1 MIRRLKC
8 AVCAVA
14 IAAAHAAL
22 AQSPALASA
31 PAAED
36 SLSEARGL
44 YAAAAYEEALAI
56 LDRLRATG
64 QDAHH
69 RVIEQYRAF
78 CLLALGRSWDA
89 ELAIEAIITA
99 EPLYRPSDEEISPR
113 LLSAFSDVR
122 RRMLPIIIR
131 TKYATAKAAF
141 DRSAFGAAADGFKDV
156 LNVLADPDVGA
167 AASQPPLS
175 DLRTL
180 AAGFYDLSATAAAP
194 PPPSPS
200 PLPPALPAPPPP
212 PSPPPVYA
220 AGHPGLVPPVTIV
233 QALPPY
239 PTKVTRPL
247 QGAVEVVIDE
257 AGRVGAATMTRPLS
271 PVYDRQALAAARQ
284 WQYEPAT
291 LDGVPVRFR
300 KTVLISIRD

>member
-1 MIRRLKC
+1 MSGWSKC
-8 AVCAVA
+8 AVCATA
-14 IAAAHAAL
+14 IVAAHAAFVEPPVL
-22 AQSPALASA
+22 AV

-36 SLSEARGL
+36 SLSEARDL
-44 YAAAAYEEALAI
+44 YAAAAYEEALTI
-56 LDRLRATG
+56 LDRLRASR
-64 QDAHH
+64 QAADDH
-69 RVIEQYRAF
+69 RAIEQYRAF

-89 ELAIEAIITA
+89 ELAIESIISA
-99 EPLYRPSDEEISPR
+99 EPLYRPSDEEVSPR

-122 RRMLPIIIR
+122 RRMLPTIVR
-131 TKYATAKAAF
+131 TKYATAKAAY
-141 DRSAFGAAADGFKDV
+141 DRSAFGAAADGFKEV
-156 LNVLADPDVGA
+156 LNVLADPDIKA

-180 AAGFYDLSATAAAP
+180 AAGFYDLSTTAAAP
-194 PPPSPS
+194 PPP
-200 PLPPALPAPPPP
+200 LPPALPAPP

-220 AGHPGLVPPVTIV
+220 AGYPGIVPPVTIA

-257 AGRVGAATMTRPLS
+257 AGMVETATMTRPLS
-271 PVYDRQALAAARQ
+271 PLYDRQALAAARQ